1 MLCTVRAAGGLMRRV
16 CFTLALATL
25 SALTGCTDG
34 PSPVE
39 KSAAALAALE
49 APSASWVVED
59 PTALQSL
66 LAPPSGEGPPASVLR
81 VGRAVVHLD
90 PAKDPTSATVAWR
103 RTVPAPEVPQACAE
117 VRAWAERAQT
127 RFGLDVA
134 PREVEQSCL
143 EEVPQAPMDND
154 LRIVGS
160 GASAYAAVPGA
171 PGRQRHLFW
180 AHARSE
186 GPSESAPELRR
197 HTLLASVTY
206 DYAAN

>member
-1 MLCTVRAAGGLMRRV
+1 MLCSVRAAGGLMRWV

-34 PSPVE
+34 PSPAE
-39 KSAAALAALE
+39 KSVAGLAALG
-49 APSASWVVED
+49 APSASWVAED
-59 PTALQSL
+59 STTPQSL
-66 LAPPSGEGPPASVLR
+66 LAPTSGEGPPPSVLR

-103 RTVPAPEVPQACAE
+103 RTVPAGELTQACAE
-117 VRAWAERAQT
+117 VRAWAEQAQS
-127 RFGLDVA
+127 RFGLAVA

-143 EEVPQAPMDND
+143 EGVPQAPVDND

-180 AHARSE
+180 AYARSE
-186 GPSESAPELRR
+186 GPSESAPDLRR
-197 HTLLASVTY
+197 PTLLTSVTY
-206 DYAAN
+206 DYAAD